1 MKFYGARQI
10 EHGSRLVA
18 VQHGGGYGIYRSAPH
33 EGHEQRMA
41 DVFLTWGWANE
52 GSINSGNIVNPRFR
66 QLESRVRQRARGKSI
81 LFVATGQPRYPY
93 RFHSCPAGSQWDVY
107 FDWQFRFLTCL
118 SDEIRSSVSYRPYP
132 INYAHIGEQRIRRSF
147 PSLQWHTS
155 SGSIWNKLIE
165 SRIVVI
171 DHLGTTLLETLAG
184 NIPTI
189 LFWDPERWEVRPEAQ
204 TYIEGLREVQ
214 ILQDSPEIA
223 AAKLV
228 EVYGDPAPWW
238 NSDRVQNARRRFVG
252 RHALTKESWISSW
265 VENLRRFP
273 AAELNR

>member
-1 MKFYGARQI
+1 MEYIGLRHMRGTNSVWLTFFDEMKITER
-10 EHGSRLVA
+10 ER
-18 VQHGGGYGIYRSAPH
+18 
-33 EGHEQRMA
+33 QRMA